1 MKRTRND
8 AFDLNDMKITL
19 ESKEEIYLKNLSE
32 KIDKNEKI
40 IDELLQEVKFL
51 SAILIE
57 YLIDNKQ
64 SEIVREASYIS

>member
-64 SEIVREASYIS
+64 SDIVREASYIS

>member
-8 AFDLNDMKITL
+8 AFDLNDMNITL
-19 ESKEEIYLKNLSE
+19 ESKEENYLKNLSE

-64 SEIVREASYIS
+64 PEIVREASYIS